1 MDDQKYLSQL
11 NQVVAPPDFEQS
23 VLTRLKRNRE
33 KRVKL
38 RKLEF
43 SLAGAATLIIIGLI
57 IFSPSAR
64 KPSSLEESSLIE
76 MAQEASQDQAIHLV
90 EPLDLR
96 QEMRRST
103 DEIQTV
109 FILEQVSD
117 NWVQQVR
124 Y

>member
-57 IFSPSAR
+57 IFSPSAKR
-64 KPSSLEESSLIE
+64 PSSLEDFSLIE
-76 MAQEASQDQAIHLV
+76 MVQEASQDKAIHLV

>member
-1 MDDQKYLSQL
+1 MDEEKYLSQL
-11 NQVVAPPDFEQS
+11 NQVAAPPDFEQL

-33 KRVKL
+33 KKVKL

-57 IFSPSAR
+57 IFSPSAKR
-64 KPSSLEESSLIE
+64 PSSLEDFSLIE
-76 MAQEASQDQAIHLV
+76 MVQEASQDKAIHLV

>member
-43 SLAGAATLIIIGLI
+43 SLAGATTLIIIGLI

-96 QEMRRST
+96 QEMRRSN